1 MDGFRVLVSN
11 LALLVTGS
19 LDTDDLRS
27 VPSIAANALEVIQV
41 ILVED
46 LRSAHTMIK
55 GIVRIVVAD

>member
-1 MDGFRVLVSN
+1 MAGFRALVSN